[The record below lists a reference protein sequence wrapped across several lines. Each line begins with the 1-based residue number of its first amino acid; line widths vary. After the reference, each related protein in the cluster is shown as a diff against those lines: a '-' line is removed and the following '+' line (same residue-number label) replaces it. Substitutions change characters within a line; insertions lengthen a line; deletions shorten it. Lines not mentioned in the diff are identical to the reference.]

1 MPNNAETIEKLAKQ
15 LEQQK
20 FLNELQSCNT
30 LEDFQELVKKYV
42 TICENQKWLF
52 GGEIMGQT
60 DIQFKD
66 NLRKDLITFKHLKE
80 LLDSDKKE
88 ELAKA
93 LDQEIERIN
102 ASLQD

>member
-1 MPNNAETIEKLAKQ
+1 
-15 LEQQK
+15 
-20 FLNELQSCNT
+20 
-30 LEDFQELVKKYV
+30 
-42 TICENQKWLF
+42 
-52 GGEIMGQT
+52 MGQT

-66 NLRKDLITFKHLKE
+66 NLRKDLITFKHLRE

-88 ELAKA
+88 ELKKA

>member
-1 MPNNAETIEKLAKQ
+1 
-15 LEQQK
+15 
-20 FLNELQSCNT
+20 
-30 LEDFQELVKKYV
+30 
-42 TICENQKWLF
+42 
-52 GGEIMGQT
+52 MGQS

-80 LLDSDKKE
+80 LLEADKKD
-88 ELAKA
+88 ELQKA

>member
-1 MPNNAETIEKLAKQ
+1 MKEKSKKLNTRFHRPQKPNADLT
-15 LEQQK
+15 
-20 FLNELQSCNT
+20 FLQIRDIMQVTAIIQGC
-30 LEDFQELVKKYV
+30 VKM
-42 TICENQKWLF
+42 E
-52 GGEIMGQT
+52 QT

-80 LLDSDKKE
+80 LLEADKKD
-88 ELAKA
+88 ELQKA